1 MTDETKK
8 GFWRWGFV
16 LLFVGIAAVLIK
28 QATEETPEPSKPS
41 FLSDLIIVTART
53 HARNWKVDENTELVR
68 MEATN
73 SHTITVYYSLLN
85 YDFDVSSFDLEATK
99 SAVVNTFCDP
109 ENFEKQS
116 IFSLGGTYV
125 YVFGSK
131 NVKEI
136 GRFEFNKKNCEG
148 SL

>member
-85 YDFDVSSFDLEATK
+85 YDSDVSSFNLEATK
-99 SAVVNTFCDP
+99 SAVVNI
-109 ENFEKQS
+109 EKQS